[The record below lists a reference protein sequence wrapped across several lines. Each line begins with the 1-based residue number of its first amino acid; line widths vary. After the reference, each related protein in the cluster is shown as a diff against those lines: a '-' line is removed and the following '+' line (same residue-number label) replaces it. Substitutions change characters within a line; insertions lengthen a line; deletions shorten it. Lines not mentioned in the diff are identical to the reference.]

1 MEMTTVLLLRH
12 GETEANAAGVL
23 QGQSESDLTARGK
36 RQAAALGEALKAR
49 VSNENIRVSPTIYA
63 SDLRRAS
70 DTAQAVADAIGG
82 ASVACD
88 PRLRERRLG
97 PFQGISNAECARR
110 FPQTWAAF
118 NQGDFDIEG
127 GSCIVEPGADANG
140 GIESVDAMRERGM
153 AALAEIASRH
163 AGSTVFVV
171 SHGGWIYTAVA
182 ACSDG
187 RPVPHIRN
195 VSVTTLRT
203 TGGADT
209 SWQVIEVGEV
219 VASDDQ
225 TAASDARNAD
235 LRPQ

>member
-97 PFQGISNAECARR
+97 PFQGISNAS
-110 FPQTWAAF
+110 F
-118 NQGDFDIEG
+118 
-127 GSCIVEPGADANG
+127 
-140 GIESVDAMRERGM
+140 SV
-153 AALAEIASRH
+153 
-163 AGSTVFVV
+163 
-171 SHGGWIYTAVA
+171 VA
-182 ACSDG
+182 A
-187 RPVPHIRN
+187 N
-195 VSVTTLRT
+195 F
-203 TGGADT
+203 
-209 SWQVIEVGEV
+209 
-219 VASDDQ
+219 
-225 TAASDARNAD
+225 
-235 LRPQ
+235 